1 MYQNQAKDIQNI
13 EFLGKKSNPYPYLKK
28 SDCLIMSSD
37 FEGYPVVFIESMIL
51 EKPIITTN
59 VSDSKKDIKDK
70 FGIVVEKSTK
80 GVYEG
85 MKKYLDNGFNME
97 KFNPE
102 EFNKNIIEKLKQII
116 S

>member
-1 MYQNQAKDIQNI
+1 MYKNQAKDIQNI
-13 EFLGKKSNPYPYLKK
+13 EFLGKKSNTYPYLKK
-28 SDCLIMSSD
+28 SDFLLMSSD

-59 VSDSKKDIKDK
+59 VSDSEKDIKGK
-70 FGIVVEKSTK
+70 FGIVTEKSED

-85 MKKYLDNGFNME
+85 MKQYLEKGFKME

-102 EFNKNIIEKLKQII
+102 EFNEKIIEKLKQII

>member
-1 MYQNQAKDIQNI
+1 
-13 EFLGKKSNPYPYLKK
+13 
-28 SDCLIMSSD
+28 MSSD

-51 EKPIITTN
+51 GKPIITTN

-70 FGIVVEKSTK
+70 FGIVVERSTK